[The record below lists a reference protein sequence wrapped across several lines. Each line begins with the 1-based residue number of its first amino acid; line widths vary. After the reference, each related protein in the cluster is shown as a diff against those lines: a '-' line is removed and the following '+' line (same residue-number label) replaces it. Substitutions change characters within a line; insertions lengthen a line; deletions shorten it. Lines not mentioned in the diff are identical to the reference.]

1 MPWWEICVT
10 LVIWRMAYVSRRSK
24 QYEADA
30 HSSPPSSPSLPHTSL
45 RPTLPALDPDRT
57 MHDSLCRVCRAR
69 VPVPLKVT
77 RLESRPWRLTWRCQ
91 VCGNQAAVKVA
102 AEALPVL
109 LNMDRA
115 GGMPLSRREADRFA
129 QVRQDEFDAAVREE
143 LL

>member
-1 MPWWEICVT
+1 
-10 LVIWRMAYVSRRSK
+10 
-24 QYEADA
+24 
-30 HSSPPSSPSLPHTSL
+30 
-45 RPTLPALDPDRT
+45 LPALDPDRT

-109 LNMDRA
+109 LMMDRA